1 MSQPSKRGG
10 RPIQLTARS
19 ATALRLAIAAEITG
33 GLWAGRRRLNR
44 EVSIPAGWNR
54 LHQAGNFH
62 DWSWLRVAVPAAT
75 STTCRALDSD
85 VYKWL

>member
-33 GLWAGRRRLNR
+33 GCGRIDDGLT
-44 EVSIPAGWNR
+44 ES
-54 LHQAGNFH
+54 
-62 DWSWLRVAVPAAT
+62 
-75 STTCRALDSD
+75 
-85 VYKWL
+85 